1 MTLNL
6 RRTLVVSL
14 WTGGLLLLVLIV
26 SLVLWCV
33 LDALGDPSGATV
45 ARVLALLVGICWMAN
60 LTTVVVLL
68 AWGQSAAPQLNPPP
82 VEPLNEE
89 L

>member
-1 MTLNL
+1 MIFNL
-6 RRTLVVSL
+6 RRSLIVAL

-26 SLVLWCV
+26 SLILWCV

-68 AWGQSAAPQLNPPP
+68 AWGQIATTP
-82 VEPLNEE
+82 VEPLDEE